1 MPSAPREPDT
11 AEEVARHAAPWP
23 DSDTFTPG
31 GPSITETEPG
41 IIRMTQASAAD
52 IRARTVEMHQSA
64 AGDVTGSTVHLQQGA
79 VGFVRGATVH
89 VESGAVGAVA
99 AEHAEMT
106 NGFAL
111 LVVARRVSGQVVVLL
126 DWRGMAAATALLLVL
141 GRLLRG
147 RR

>member
-1 MPSAPREPDT
+1 MPSAPREP
-11 AEEVARHAAPWP
+11 A
-23 DSDTFTPG
+23 
-31 GPSITETEPG
+31 EPG

-64 AGDVTGSTVHLQQGA
+64 AGDVMGSTVHLQQGA
-79 VGFVRGATVH
+79 AGFVRGTTVH

-99 AEHAEMT
+99 AEHAELR

-111 LVVARRVSGQVVVLL
+111 LVVARRVSGQPVVLL
-126 DWRGMAAATALLLVL
+126 DWRGMAAGAALLLVL